1 MTLLLRSKPTPNS
14 SSCEHKVTM
23 TSLDAIKNIM
33 AERPDWDQ
41 LRSQR
46 ADEIL
51 DVYIDLKSPHAYLA
65 VRPTLEIARDFRVA
79 INFLPYT
86 LSYETLGISKTVG
99 PTMKREPTSPA
110 ADRKARMYYAAA
122 REYAALQSLPFKSP
136 NRLLDS
142 SLAHKAFLFAK
153 QQTLEV
159 PFAMW
164 VYLQGWASGWQ
175 AFELESA
182 AQLRAACESV
192 GADTNGFDAF
202 IQPGGEG
209 DEALAQVKAGAEAS
223 GLSGTPHYVYTDR
236 DKERRV
242 GLFGREHLAL
252 IRGKYVAAG
261 LAKRADVAAAFS
273 HAWSGTR

>member
-1 MTLLLRSKPTPNS
+1 
-14 SSCEHKVTM
+14 M
-23 TSLDAIKNIM
+23 TSINAINNIM
-33 AERPDWDQ
+33 AERLDWVR
-41 LRSQR
+41 LLSQK
-46 ADEIL
+46 ADETL
-51 DVYIDLKSPHAYLA
+51 DVYLDLKSPHAYLA
-65 VRPTLEIARDFRVA
+65 VRPSLEVARDFRVA

-86 LSYETLGISKTVG
+86 LSYETLGVSKTVG
-99 PTMKREPTSPA
+99 AEMKREPASPA

-136 NRLLDS
+136 YRLLDS

-175 AFELESA
+175 EFELESA
-182 AQLRAACESV
+182 EQLRTACENV

-202 IQPGGEG
+202 VQPGGEG
-209 DEALAQVKAGAEAS
+209 EDALAQIKVRAEAS
-223 GLSGTPHYVYTDR
+223 GISGAPHYVYTDHS
-236 DKERRV
+236 KARRV

-252 IRGKYVAAG
+252 IRGKYAAAG
-261 LAKRADVAAAFS
+261 LARRIDVVPEFS
-273 HAWSGTR
+273 HAWPGND